1 MLFPETIFIENT
13 TESTPTKVSDPKDA
27 KEIAKKL
34 IASGVCTQFNYYKN
48 CYLPI
53 TILTSVTWNRMKW
66 TVKYFCIINYKKCCK
81 VTFVVSLA
89 VERMF
94 YVLQMFLQA
103 LLMMISPVWLQL
115 LIEFKLKKHKIRD
128 ILSELQNKQRG
139 ALLWSS
145 HNQ

>member
-53 TILTSVTWNRMKW
+53 TILTSVTWNRIKW
-66 TVKYFCIINYKKCCK
+66 AVKYFCIINYKKCCK

-94 YVLQMFLQA
+94 A
-103 LLMMISPVWLQL
+103 LGDQSPTLISDTLHWTSLHVKL
-115 LIEFKLKKHKIRD
+115 L
-128 ILSELQNKQRG
+128 
-139 ALLWSS
+139 A
-145 HNQ
+145 